1 MKRTTLNEPP
11 TLTAE
16 ELIDD
21 FEFAETKEER
31 LKLIIEL
38 GRELPDLP
46 DELRRDEFKV
56 QGCQSQVWLVPEV
69 VEAEGQSKKIVFQA
83 DSDAHIVKG
92 LVGILVMLLS
102 GKSPQEILDF
112 DLRGLFDTLKLEKHL
127 VPARS
132 NGLHSMV
139 RKIHEIAVS
148 VR

>member
-1 MKRTTLNEPP
+1 MKRTKLNEPP

-69 VEAEGQSKKIVFQA
+69 VDADQGKKIVFQA

>member
-1 MKRTTLNEPP
+1 MLNEPP
-11 TLTAE
+11 ALTPE

-21 FEFAETKEER
+21 FEFMETKEER
-31 LKLIIEL
+31 LKLIVEL
-38 GRELPDLP
+38 GRELPEFP

-56 QGCQSQVWLVPEV
+56 QGCQSQVWLVPKV
-69 VEAEGQSKKIVFQA
+69 VAEEGTKRILFQA

-102 GKSPQEILDF
+102 GKTPQEILDF
-112 DLRGLFDTLKLEKHL
+112 DLRGLFDRLKLEKHL

-139 RKIHEIAVS
+139 RRIHEIAS
-148 VR
+148 TIA